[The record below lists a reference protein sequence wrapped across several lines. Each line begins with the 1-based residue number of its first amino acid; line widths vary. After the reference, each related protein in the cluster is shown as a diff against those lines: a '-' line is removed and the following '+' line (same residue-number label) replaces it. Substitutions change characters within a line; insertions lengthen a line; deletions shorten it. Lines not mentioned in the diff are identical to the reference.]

1 MKAARLL
8 GLCLVAVA
16 LNACDTNEFDVTD
29 GAFPQV
35 STDTTFV
42 NDTTQLNCAGTILLD
57 TIGYNPSTGYMAVN
71 IDSAYAVIFDSTSIA
86 AQLQSPNTY
95 YYVISSSTV
104 NWNGNYYIGAS
115 NNGFTGFEFFS
126 SNQPIMAGGDYAL
139 VNGNN
144 SLFSYMSNGAI
155 FHGYLTN
162 SNVHIT
168 HAGTT
173 VGDVISGTLTTTIV
187 SSAPGITST
196 LIIPFCV
203 PVQTVIQ

>member
-1 MKAARLL
+1 MKAGRLV
-8 GLCLVAVA
+8 GLFLALLA
-16 LNACDTNEFDVTD
+16 LNACDTEEFDVTE
-29 GAFPQV
+29 GMFPQV
-35 STDTTFV
+35 TTDTIYV
-42 NDTTQLNCAGTILLD
+42 SDTTQLSCAGTILLD
-57 TIGYNPSTGYMAVN
+57 TIGYNPSTGFIAVN
-71 IDSAYAVIFDSTSIA
+71 IDSAYAVIFDSTSTA

-126 SNQPIMAGGDYAL
+126 SNQPIVAGGDYAL

-155 FHGYLTN
+155 FQGLLTN